1 VWDGGSRSACQ
12 HPASSPKENTMPPP
26 FQRLTIRQF
35 ADVLQAFRF
44 TRKVTAVHMHHT
56 WRPDHRMW
64 RGEASMLGMWRSH
77 TQERGFSDI
86 AQHLTIDPEGGL
98 WTGRGWNQAPA
109 SAVGHNG
116 NALAGPF
123 MFETVG
129 NFDVGGDPFAGA
141 QRQAVL
147 DVIALVNRRFG
158 LDAETLLFHNQVS
171 AKTCPGSSIGRTAF
185 VAELRAHVPSTDQA
199 PRGRA
204 AARAAGVAASGTVA
218 DAAAH
223 QALVQSTVAWL
234 AATPVGAR
242 AADPLATPLEEL
254 DYSFSGPAGNGVDG
268 ARGLFGGD
276 DRLTPADIDAL
287 RPHVVNLRQGRFSS
301 DGLMTGSDTD
311 VDMILFEHAAAA
323 ARQAV
328 AAGRP
333 FRLML
338 WAHGGLVKESAGLE
352 TARAH
357 VAWWRDNGVYPV
369 HFIWETGFFETVR
382 DLLHRSREGA
392 GASRN
397 LFSDWVSDR
406 LLERG
411 TRALQA
417 PRIWQGMKA
426 SARAASAPG
435 GGAALFIERL
445 AAFCAWFAEQHGPSG
460 GRLELH
466 AGGHSAGSIFMA
478 HLLQAAAAQAGLPAI
493 QGLHLL
499 APAVRVDLFRQLLEP
514 LVGQTVQSLA
524 VFTMRRDLER
534 ADHCAHVYRKSL
546 LYLVA
551 AACESEADTPILGL
565 EESLRADAGLRT
577 LFGLGGAAP
586 GAAELVWSTSPL
598 AEGRAASRATAHGD
612 FDNDPP
618 TMEAVARRVLG
629 LQDTE
634 PLPCRYP
641 VSASRAVRDP
651 WADGVDW
658 PPEFAGPG
666 PAPQSQAG
674 GAAAWPF
681 SPAAP
686 VPAAGAGP
694 SGGSDL
700 PTGGCAAGAAE
711 PHVAALDLP
720 VGALPAQPGAAAV
733 PAGAGGGAGRH
744 GGRRRALCVGI
755 DTYATAPLA
764 GCVRDAELWH
774 EVLQSLGFEV
784 TLLRN
789 EQAREAPLMAALR
802 GLLLE
807 AAPGDE
813 LVFQFAGHGTQAP
826 DLDGD
831 EADGDTPG
839 FDEALCPHDHDQGPL
854 LVDDSL
860 AALINQ
866 VPAGVRVTCFMDCC
880 HSGTNTRVLPAAG
893 ARARGLRLTAAQRQA
908 YVDWRR
914 SQPASRAPLAPRE
927 DHELVEVAFAACQS
941 KELAWE
947 SNGHGEFTLRAT
959 RLLQQGGAAWTPDQF
974 HTRLLAAFGPDRQ
987 QTPALTAAPARLGE
1001 RLFLG

>member
-1 VWDGGSRSACQ
+1 
-12 HPASSPKENTMPPP
+12 MPPP
-26 FQRLTIRQF
+26 FQRLTVRQF

-56 WRPDHRMW
+56 WRPDHAMW
-64 RGEASMLGMWRSH
+64 RGEASVIGMWRAH

-123 MFETVG
+123 MVEIVG
-129 NFDVGGDPFAGA
+129 NFDAGGDPFAGA

-147 DVIALVNRRFG
+147 DVVTLVNRRFG

-171 AKTCPGSSIGRTAF
+171 AKTCPGTGIDRAAF
-185 VAELRAHVPSTDQA
+185 VAELRAHGPSTEQA
-199 PRGRA
+199 PRGRG
-204 AARAAGVAASGTVA
+204 AARSAKPLPPSALA
-218 DAAAH
+218 DE
-223 QALVQSTVAWL
+223 ALVQRTAALL
-234 AATPVGAR
+234 AAVPEGAR
-242 AADPLATPLEEL
+242 AADPQATPAEEL
-254 DYSFSGPAGNGVDG
+254 DYSFSGPAGGGAG

-276 DRLTPADIDAL
+276 APLGPADIDAL

-301 DGLMTGSDTD
+301 DGLMTGSPAD

-323 ARQAV
+323 ATQAV

-338 WAHGGLVKESAGLE
+338 WAHGGLVKESAGLK
-352 TARAH
+352 TAREH
-357 VAWWRDNGVYPV
+357 VGWWRDNGVYPV
-369 HFIWETGFFETVR
+369 HFVWETGFFETVR
-382 DLLHRSREGA
+382 DLLRRSGEGA
-392 GASRN
+392 GAARG
-397 LFSDWVSDR
+397 FFSDR
-406 LLERG
+406 LTDPLLEKG
-411 TRALQA
+411 ARALQA

-426 SARAASAPG
+426 SARAASEPG
-435 GGAALFIERL
+435 GGAALFVERL
-445 AAFCAWFAEQHGPSG
+445 AAFCAWFAQQHQAQG

-478 HLLQAAAAQAGLPAI
+478 HLLQAAAAQAGLPAF

-499 APAVRVDLFRQLLEP
+499 APAVRVDVFQQLLQP
-514 LVGQTVQSLA
+514 LVGQSVRALS

-534 ADHCAHVYRKSL
+534 DDHCAHVYRKSL

-551 AACESEADTPILGL
+551 AACEPEPGTPILGL
-565 EESLRADAGLRT
+565 EESLRADAGLRA

-586 GAAELVWSTSPL
+586 GAAEVVWSTSPL
-598 AEGRAASRATAHGD
+598 AEGRSASRATAHGD
-612 FDNDPP
+612 FDNDAP

-629 LQDTE
+629 LQDSE
-634 PLPCRYP
+634 PLPRRYP
-641 VSASRAVRDP
+641 ASASRAVRDP

-658 PPEFAGPG
+658 PPEFEAL
-666 PAPQSQAG
+666 AAAG
-674 GAAAWPF
+674 G
-681 SPAAP
+681 
-686 VPAAGAGP
+686 G
-694 SGGSDL
+694 SGSG
-700 PTGGCAAGAAE
+700 
-711 PHVAALDLP
+711 
-720 VGALPAQPGAAAV
+720 
-733 PAGAGGGAGRH
+733 AGAGGGAAGPGPAAPGGAAGVTGVTGAAVAAAGPGGDAVDQPMGTVPTGPGPAGAGRPLGRT

-755 DTYATAPLA
+755 DTYAGAPLA
-764 GCVRDAELWH
+764 GCVRDAELWR
-774 EVLQSLGFEV
+774 EVLQAQGFEV
-784 TLLRN
+784 MLLRN

-802 GLLLE
+802 DLLLA

-839 FDEALCPHDHDQGPL
+839 YDEALCPHDYDQGPL
-854 LVDDSL
+854 VVDDSL

-880 HSGTNTRVLPAAG
+880 HSGSNTRALPVPG
-893 ARARGLRLTAAQRQA
+893 ARARGLRLTPAQRQA
-908 YVDWRR
+908 YTDWRR
-914 SQPASRAPLAPRE
+914 AQPASRARPLARE
-927 DHELVEVAFAACQS
+927 DQELVEVAFAACQS

-947 SNGHGEFTLRAT
+947 SDGHGEFTLRAT

-974 HTRLLAAFGPDRQ
+974 YARLLAAFGAERR
-987 QTPALTAAPARLGE
+987 QTPALTAAPGRLRE
-1001 RLFLG
+1001 RLFIG